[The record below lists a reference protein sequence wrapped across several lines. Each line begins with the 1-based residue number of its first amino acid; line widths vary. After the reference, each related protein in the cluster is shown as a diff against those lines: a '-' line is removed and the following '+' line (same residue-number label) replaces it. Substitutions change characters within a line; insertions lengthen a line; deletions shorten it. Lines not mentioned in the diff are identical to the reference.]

1 MSEIINITHENT
13 MKLLVENANTNV
25 DDYVWALYDHLEI
38 LEKEN
43 IKLEAEN
50 KAKDI
55 VIATFADA
63 IKGLTHQHEDKGE

>member
-1 MSEIINITHENT
+1 MIEITHENT

-25 DDYVWALYDHLEI
+25 NEYVWALYDHLEM

-55 VIATFADA
+55 VIATFSDA